1 MTFMRANVSETP
13 ERFMISDSLDE
24 IVFCRYSNVWLPVGL
39 YERDGDRPDGTFED
53 EVAYVFDMFPKMDEF
68 AIVYKF
74 WGQLSAP
81 GYMDQTDYV
90 LGDSRGD
97 VAQQLLDMY
106 FDEDEEYMDE
116 DEKDDKEWLED
127 IAAFKGE
134 EDYFRRTLKTLG
146 EFIEGKVDNKEKR
159 DGK

>member
-1 MTFMRANVSETP
+1 MAFMRANVSETP

-24 IVFCRYSNVWLPVGL
+24 TIFCKYSNIWLPVGL
-39 YERDGDRPDGTFED
+39 YEAENDLPDDAFAD
-53 EVAYVFDMFPKMDEF
+53 EVGYVFDMFPKMDKFE
-68 AIVYKF
+68 IVYMF

-106 FDEDEEYMDE
+106 FDGDEEYMDS
-116 DEKDDKEWLED
+116 DEKQDKEWLED

-146 EFIEGKVDNKEKR
+146 ELIEGKDDNEEKR
-159 DGK
+159 DDK